1 MHTDRAHIHNHIIF
15 NSTNLSCDRKF
26 KDSWFITLAPQKLS
40 DQICLEHCLS
50 VINPRKPGERD
61 NISPYHRVSFR
72 HMLKEQIDAIL
83 VSKPES
89 FDVFLDALK
98 EKGYEVR
105 SDKNPAAKGNGQ
117 NRFIRFRSLGKG
129 YTEDDIRKRIIG
141 EPEFDPEERKS
152 VLGEKVEVS
161 ALLI

>member
-1 MHTDRAHIHNHIIF
+1 
-15 NSTNLSCDRKF
+15 
-26 KDSWFITLAPQKLS
+26 
-40 DQICLEHCLS
+40 
-50 VINPRKPGERD
+50 
-61 NISPYHRVSFR
+61 
-72 HMLKEQIDAIL
+72 MLKEHIDAIL

-141 EPEFDPEERKS
+141 EPKFDPEERKS